1 MESGFDGKVIWYANG
16 LGAIY
21 DFLTLK
27 LALPLFLLG
36 SIMLLVSIM
45 MRLKLSSEQGVDYYR
60 ISKQRIFRIYRFY
73 ASHDILCIMVWIIS
87 SITPYTSYKVLLV
100 LPGQRL

>member
-1 MESGFDGKVIWYANG
+1 MKSGFDGKVIWYANG

-36 SIMLLVSIM
+36 SVMLLACLLM
-45 MRLKLSSEQGVDYYR
+45 KLKLSSDQG
-60 ISKQRIFRIYRFY
+60 
-73 ASHDILCIMVWIIS
+73 
-87 SITPYTSYKVLLV
+87 
-100 LPGQRL
+100 